1 MFYQM
6 QFDAGEKWAHRHE
19 DPDKTLT
26 VVGEPLLQ
34 TFFEVEY
41 GVGSDVRNGTLYNDH
56 NET

>member
-6 QFDAGEKWAHRHE
+6 QFDAGEKWAHRDE

-26 VVGEPLLQ
+26 VVEPLLQ